1 MKTPKFTPGDR
12 VAERPKATAIPNL
25 SAETLKRIQ
34 AYKTQRF
41 GVVVNTFVRPT
52 TTPKRKTVRRQ
63 FVAVLWDGSKTPS
76 EHEQMR
82 LVHEHE
88 FAQVKQDYI
97 NAIGG

>member
-34 AYKTQRF
+34 TYKTQRF

-88 FAQVKQDYI
+88 FVQVKQDYI

>member
-1 MKTPKFTPGDR
+1 
-12 VAERPKATAIPNL
+12 
-25 SAETLKRIQ
+25 
-34 AYKTQRF
+34 
-41 GVVVNTFVRPT
+41 VVVNTFVRPT

-88 FAQVKQDYI
+88 FAQIKQDYI